1 MINAQKEKI
10 VGARTKEIFQ
20 LIKEHINLKS
30 GHSQRQLLLMYCT
43 PYLFGLKMKV
53 SWTGAS
59 KGVLKIRTFNSLFW
73 SFSLKEQYNLPLG
86 TSHSN
91 SLAVCLY
98 NSGMEYTISSLLK
111 QANMEVDKNLKKAI
125 ATDRGRKIIF
135 RELQK
140 PGRYEIKTKITKMF
154 TNKKLGCFSA

>member
-1 MINAQKEKI
+1 MRKNKVNPQNMAKEIWAILDHYASTVDQSKQNMINAQKEKI
-10 VGARTKEIFQ
+10 VGARTKEMFQ

-53 SWTGAS
+53 SWTGTS
-59 KGVLKIRTFNSLFW
+59 KGILKIRTFNSLFW
-73 SFSLKEQYNLPLG
+73 SFSPKEQYNLPLG

-98 NSGMEYTISSLLK
+98 NSSMEYTISRLLK
-111 QANMEVDKNLKKAI
+111 QANMEVDKNLKRQWQLI
-125 ATDRGRKIIF
+125 EEER
-135 RELQK
+135 
-140 PGRYEIKTKITKMF
+140 
-154 TNKKLGCFSA
+154 